1 MKIILEEI
9 YIFFYID
16 YEKFMYFEKFNFKK
30 KILYIIMCEINHH
43 LFIIFIFF
51 ITE

>member
-16 YEKFMYFEKFNFKK
+16 YEKFMYFEKFNLKK
-30 KILYIIMCEINHH
+30 NFVYNHV
-43 LFIIFIFF
+43 
-51 ITE
+51 